1 MYNSN
6 EDRLTK
12 NSNSFWFSKSM
23 FWLQFIF
30 FGGWNGIQIL
40 LQPQELSVFIYERG
54 LHDNY
59 FVTVSYLWNN
69 IPLLVSLFLSIGI
82 VWNYFAISFDYK
94 YINDLKKSNNIGV
107 IPYRDKDNIVVF
119 ITAITMIVWFVCFFV
134 LYQISILDFNFIT
147 NLIYGLA
154 GSSKIKF
161 MTYVLILLFTI
172 SLNFF
177 LRIQM
182 LLFFEGGYEHQALI
196 QLFKSFITMKA
207 YYIKLFFVNMLV
219 ITVSVLIYKQII
231 LDLVIKYRTMLP
243 EGLLIR
249 IPLLVTRNDIV
260 INSPSIIVLF
270 LVSSLL
276 FSPLIIYLYQKLINY
291 QFDFYKMLNL
301 KLKIKKVI
309 DENS

>member
-1 MYNSN
+1 
-6 EDRLTK
+6 
-12 NSNSFWFSKSM
+12 M
-23 FWLQFIF
+23 FWLQYIF

-40 LQPQELSVFIYERG
+40 LQPHELSVFIYERG

-69 IPLLVSLFLSIGI
+69 IPLLISLFLTIGI
-82 VWNYFAISFDYK
+82 VWNYFAIYFDYK

-107 IPYRDKDNIVVF
+107 IPYRDKDNIIVF

-161 MTYVLILLFTI
+161 MTYVFILLFTI

-182 LLFFEGGYEHQALI
+182 LLFFDGGYEHQALI

-260 INSPSIIVLF
+260 INSSSIIVLF

>member
-1 MYNSN
+1 
-6 EDRLTK
+6 
-12 NSNSFWFSKSM
+12 M